1 MLKYFLT
8 VLLLIST
15 AYSQNVQRIYFN
27 NNWKFTEMGVD
38 NWLPA
43 TVPGTVHTDLL
54 DNKKISEPFFGE
66 NEKALQWIE
75 EKDWE
80 YKTVFSVDDKTLSAQ
95 NIEIVFEGIDTYA
108 HIYLNDSLI
117 IRANNMFR
125 SWQCNCKEIL
135 RKQNN
140 TLYIKFFSPVRI
152 SDSLASLSGIKL
164 PGGNQVYIR
173 KAPYHFGWDWGPRFV
188 TSGIWRPVYISAWN
202 NLKIED
208 VSFQQVSVTGN
219 QAELHVP
226 YLINCFSKDLYTVS
240 IKDIGNNITYAEK
253 SDSLFEGYNLDAFDF
268 NLYNPRLWW
277 TRELGI
283 PEMYSFRFEI
293 RRNKNVI
300 DEKIFNIGIRKIELV
315 KEKDIIGESFYFK
328 LNGVPLFI
336 KGANYIPPDNF
347 LPRVKKEKYE
357 EIIKNCNRSNINMLR
372 VWGGGVYEDD
382 EFYNQC
388 DLNGI
393 LVWQDFMFACAMYP
407 GDSAFLKNVQVEAF
421 QNISRLKNHP
431 CIALWCGNNEI
442 DEGWNNWGWQKEYG
456 YSKKDSL
463 KIWNDYKRIFNRI
476 IPDALENILPSSNYI
491 PSSPEI
497 GWGNPE
503 SMRRGDSH
511 YWGVWWGN
519 EPFDIYKKKVPRFMS
534 EYGFQGFPDLKTIEN
549 VTLTADRY
557 LYSDALKNHQKHPAG
572 YETIQKYLENEY
584 KQPESFDEYIYIS
597 QLLQAYGM
605 RTAMEAHRR
614 AKPYCMGTMYWQL
627 NDCWPVVSW
636 SGTDYFGRWKAL
648 QYFVK
653 DAYQQILVSPI
664 EEKNNINVYIVS
676 DYLNQS
682 YGSIRLRLQDFSG
695 NIILQRDT
703 DVKIPE
709 NSSGVYFSINKKEL
723 ISEYNMNQIV
733 FSAELELISGSVYK
747 NYLYFV
753 RPKEMSLQKPE
764 ISIDIQE
771 EGKGLTLKIS
781 SDKLVKNLF
790 LYSDEDIYF
799 NKNYFDLIPGRT
811 ETVFCKTDLNK
822 DDFKKKFKYICLNNI
837 KYNESQR

>member
-1 MLKYFLT
+1 MLRYFLSI
-8 VLLLIST
+8 LLLISA
-15 AYSQNVQRIYFN
+15 AYSQSIKKILLND
-27 NNWKFTEMGVD
+27 NWQFTERGVEK
-38 NWLPA
+38 WLPA

-54 DNKKISEPFFGE
+54 DNKIISEPFFGE
-66 NEKALQWIE
+66 NEKTLQWIE

-80 YKTVFSVDDKTLSAQ
+80 YKSVFSVDEKTLSAQ
-95 NIEIVFEGIDTYA
+95 NIEILFEGIDTYA
-108 HIYLNDSLI
+108 QIYLNDSLI
-117 IRANNMFR
+117 ILANNMFR
-125 SWQCNCKEIL
+125 TWQFNCKEIL

-152 SDSLASLSGIKL
+152 SDSLASLSDVKL

-188 TSGIWRPVYISAWN
+188 TSGIWRPVYIYAWN
-202 NLKIED
+202 DLKIED
-208 VSFQQVSVTGN
+208 VTFQQVSVTGN

-226 YLINCFSKDLYTVS
+226 YLINCYSKDLYTVS
-240 IKDIGNNITYAEK
+240 IKDISNNITYAEK

-268 NLYNPRLWW
+268 ILYNPRLWW
-277 TRELGI
+277 TRELGTPDI
-283 PEMYSFRFEI
+283 YTFRFEI
-293 RRNKNVI
+293 RKNENVI

-315 KEKDIIGESFYFK
+315 REKDTIGESFYFK
-328 LNGVPLFI
+328 LNDVPLFI

-347 LPRVKKEKYE
+347 LPRIRKEKYE
-357 EIIKNCNRSNINMLR
+357 QIIKDCYRSNINMLR

-388 DLNGI
+388 DINGI

-407 GDSAFLKNVQVEAF
+407 GDSAFLKNIKVEAS

-442 DEGWNNWGWQKEYG
+442 DEGWKNWGWQKEYG
-456 YSKKDSL
+456 YSKKDSV
-463 KIWNDYKRIFNRI
+463 KIWNDYQKIFNRV
-476 IPDALENILPSSNYI
+476 IPEALENILSLSNYI
-491 PSSPEI
+491 SSSPEI

-519 EPFDIYKKKVPRFMS
+519 EPFEIYRNKVPRFMS
-534 EYGFQGFPDLKTIEN
+534 EYGFQGFPDLETIESF
-549 VTLTADRY
+549 TIPGDRY
-557 LYSDALKNHQKHPAG
+557 LYSEVMKNHQKHPAG
-572 YETIQKYLENEY
+572 YETIQKYLEYEY
-584 KQPESFDEYIYIS
+584 KQPESFEEYIYIS
-597 QLLQAYGM
+597 QLLQAYGV
-605 RTAMEAHRR
+605 RTAIEAHRR

-653 DAYQQILVSPI
+653 DAYQQILVSPV

-682 YGSIRLRLQDFSG
+682 HGTLRLRLQDFSG
-695 NIILQRDT
+695 NIFWQRDT
-703 DVKIPE
+703 DVKIPG
-709 NSSGVYFSINKKEL
+709 NSSCVYFSINKKEL
-723 ISEYNMNQIV
+723 ISDFNTNEIV
-733 FSAELELISGSVYK
+733 FSAELELLSGSAYK

-753 RPKEMSLQKPE
+753 RPKEMNLQRPE
-764 ISIDIQE
+764 ISIGIKE
-771 EGKGLTLKIS
+771 EVGGFTLKIN
-781 SDKLVKNLF
+781 SDKLAKNLY
-790 LYSDEDIYF
+790 LYSDEEIYF
-799 NKNYFDLIPGRT
+799 YKNYFDLLPHKPEIVYCST
-811 ETVFCKTDLNK
+811 NINK
-822 DDFKKKFKYICLNNI
+822 EKLEKKLKYIFLNNL
-837 KYNESQR
+837 